1 MRINVHRDLAKL
13 WLFYVDADAA
23 YPLVL
28 TEMGVT
34 DTPTQFDLEFAHT
47 VIKLDAQMAIRTADP
62 PVEADKTPVIIIDGG
77 LPDDEHDAM
86 YKERWGIKYAPPGKL
101 AELRELDVA
110 AWEKAVAAEAKAW
123 YQRTRG
129 YLPN

>member
-1 MRINVHRDLAKL
+1 MRITVSRDAAKL
-13 WLFYVDADAA
+13 WLFYVDAEAA
-23 YPLVL
+23 YPLAL
-28 TEMGVT
+28 EEMGVT
-34 DTPTQFDLEFAHT
+34 DTPTQFDLEFAHN

-62 PVEADKTPVIIIDGG
+62 PVEANKTPVIIIDGG
-77 LPDDEHDAM
+77 PADDAA
-86 YKERWGIKYAPPGKL
+86 YKERWGVKYAPPGKL
-101 AELRELDVA
+101 AEMRTLDVT